1 MLALL
6 HQLDATCQAAEELA
20 QAVEELFPR
29 HPDAE
34 ILLSIPSLGIQ
45 LAARVLAEVGDDHNR
60 FADADA
66 RGLKAYAGGAPV
78 TRASGKKS
86 HIGRRIVKNDRLNH
100 AGYLWAFSASPP
112 HPEPAP
118 TTAPG
123 VNTETGTPLPNAISS
138 TDCSDSSTTVSSST
152 NGSTS
157 TLLSQQPPFRQRR
170 LPREPAGRLAPAS
183 RSG

>member
-100 AGYLWAFSASPP
+100 AGYLWAFSASPGAGA
-112 HPEPAP
+112 HYRARRKHGDWH
-118 TTAPG
+118 AAAQRYLF
-123 VNTETGTPLPNAISS
+123 NR
-138 TDCSDSSTTVSSST
+138 
-152 NGSTS
+152 
-157 TLLSQQPPFRQRR
+157 LLGQLHHCLQQH
-170 LPREPAGRLAPAS
+170 
-183 RSG
+183 